1 MSFQETLSNA
11 WRLHQAGQIQQAEEY
26 YRQVLNQDPKHAD
39 AWVYLGIAL
48 FDRREFAESTQAYR
62 EALKLNDR
70 NPIAWNNLGNSLRMQ
85 GSVEEADQCFARAL
99 QQRPNYLSALKNRG
113 TLWVWS
119 GEVER
124 GLSWYERGL
133 TVARD
138 DVELHRNLGVIRLLQ
153 QDYARGWPEYRWRWR
168 MAGHARPAVTAPV
181 WQGQSLQG
189 KTILLY
195 AEQGLGDAIHFVRM
209 AAVLKSLGAR
219 VLLQCPA
226 RLLSLFTSVPGVDQL
241 LLDQAPL
248 PAVDYHAS
256 LIDVVDVLWTTTGK
270 MEWGVQA
277 FGSKASYLAVSRE
290 LVAYWENWLRGL
302 KPGRRIGIAWQ
313 GNREHHADVYR
324 SIPLEQLRPLSELK
338 DVELISLQLGDGAEQ
353 LGHCEWASDIV
364 RLPEHFDSQDAF
376 TDTTAI
382 VQQLDAVVTTDT
394 SIAHLAGAVGAKVHL
409 LLGKVPDWRWGTTG
423 ASTPWYPA
431 MNLYRQATLGDW
443 ESVIAEVAA
452 ALGELESLD

>member
-1 MSFQETLSNA
+1 MSFQQTLENA
-11 WRLHQAGQIQQAEEY
+11 WRLHQAGQIEQAEEY

-48 FDRREFAESTQAYR
+48 FDRREFVESSQAYR
-62 EALKLNDR
+62 EALTLSDR

-85 GSVEEADQCFARAL
+85 GLVEEADQCFERAL
-99 QQRPNYLSALKNRG
+99 QQKPNYLSALKNRG

-133 TVARD
+133 KVASD
-138 DVELHRNLGVIRLLQ
+138 DVELHRNLGVIHLLQ

-168 MAGHARPAVTAPV
+168 MSGNVRPIVTAPI

-195 AEQGLGDAIHFVRM
+195 PEQGLGDAIHFVRM

-219 VLLQCPA
+219 VLLQCSA
-226 RLLSLFTSVPGVDQL
+226 RLLSLFTSVSGVDQL

-256 LIDVVDVLWTTTGK
+256 LIDVVDVLWATTGE
-270 MEWGVQA
+270 MEWGAEA
-277 FGSKASYLAVSRE
+277 FDDKASYLAVSQE
-290 LVAYWENWLRGL
+290 LVAYWKNWLHEL
-302 KPGRRIGIAWQ
+302 KPGRRIGIVWQ

-324 SIPLEQLRPLSELK
+324 SISLEQLRPLSELK

-353 LGHCEWASDIV
+353 LGRCEWASEIV

-376 TDTTAI
+376 TDTAAI

-394 SIAHLAGAVGAKVHL
+394 SIAHLAGAVGANVHV

-423 ASTPWYPA
+423 TRTPWYPA
-431 MNLYRQATLGDW
+431 MRLHRQKTLGDW
-443 ESVIAEVAA
+443 RDVVGEVAA
-452 ALGELESLD
+452 VLSD

>member
-1 MSFQETLSNA
+1 MSFQQTLENA
-11 WRLHQAGQIQQAEEY
+11 WRLHQAGQIEQAEEY

-48 FDRREFAESTQAYR
+48 FDRREFVESSQAYR
-62 EALKLNDR
+62 KALTLSDH

-85 GSVEEADQCFARAL
+85 GLVEEADQCFERAL
-99 QQRPNYLSALKNRG
+99 QQKPNYLSALKNRG

-133 TVARD
+133 KVASD
-138 DVELHRNLGVIRLLQ
+138 DVELHRNLGVIHLLQ
-153 QDYARGWPEYRWRWR
+153 QDYARGWPEYRWRWQ
-168 MAGHARPAVTAPV
+168 MSANARPIVTAPI

-195 AEQGLGDAIHFVRM
+195 PEQGLGDAIHFVRM

-226 RLLSLFTSVPGVDQL
+226 RLLSLFTSVSGVDQL

-256 LIDVVDVLWTTTGK
+256 LIDVVDVLWETTGK
-270 MEWGVQA
+270 MEWGAEA
-277 FGSKASYLAVSRE
+277 FGDKASYLAVSQE
-290 LVAYWENWLRGL
+290 LVAYWKNWLDEL
-302 KPGRRIGIAWQ
+302 KPGRRIGIVWQ

-324 SIPLEQLRPLSELK
+324 SISLEQLRPLSELK

-353 LGHCEWASDIV
+353 LGRCKWASEIV
-364 RLPEHFDSQDAF
+364 QLPEHFDSQDAF
-376 TDTTAI
+376 TDTAAI

-394 SIAHLAGAVGAKVHL
+394 SIAHLAGAVGANVHV
-409 LLGKVPDWRWGTTG
+409 LLGKVPDWRWGTTETR
-423 ASTPWYPA
+423 TPWYPA
-431 MNLYRQATLGDW
+431 MRLHRQKTLGDW
-443 ESVIAEVAA
+443 RDVVGEVAA
-452 ALGELESLD
+452 VLSD